1 MTEAVVPEYQ
11 VLALYQ
17 LFPLLE
23 NEIEDLHQT
32 LQEICKSTCTK
43 GSLLVTKEGINGTV
57 CTPHEYAMSLRDQLE
72 QLFQTRQVLQQQQWN
87 VSKSSQMIFD
97 RLRIRRKAEVVTM
110 GVDSCTLSTTTTST
124 GTYVTPQEWNQLLL
138 DKSILVIDTRNDYEV
153 QIGTFQNAINPKITS
168 FSEFPNWIEGYVHQ
182 VQAEDSST
190 KCYKG
195 IAMFCTGGI
204 RCEKS
209 TAFCQMKYSP
219 TLEIYHLQG
228 GILRYLQEIPPE
240 QSLWE
245 GECFV
250 FDQRISVTHGVKFTG
265 TYQWCQD
272 CKKRLSQP
280 HESLC
285 NVCSKNHNA
294 KGADCARSCNNTT
307 DNTDEVLYYVR
318 EQH

>member
-1 MTEAVVPEYQ
+1 MNEGVPEYQ

-17 LFPLLE
+17 LFPLLD

-32 LQEICKSTCTK
+32 LHSICKSTFTK

-57 CTPHEYAMSLRDQLE
+57 CTPREYFMSLRDQLQ
-72 QLFQTRQVLQQQQWN
+72 QLFQTRKVQQQQWH
-87 VSKSSQMIFD
+87 VSDSSQMVFD

-110 GVDSCTLSTTTTST
+110 GVDSCTLSTT
-124 GTYVTPQEWNQLLL
+124 GTYVSPQEWNQLLL
-138 DKSILVIDTRNDYEV
+138 DESILVIDTRNDYEV
-153 QIGTFQNAINPKITS
+153 QIGTFQNAVNPKITS
-168 FSEFPNWIEGYVHQ
+168 FSEFPNWMESYLKKKHND
-182 VQAEDSST
+182 DSNQY
-190 KCYKG
+190 YKG

-219 TLEIYHLQG
+219 SLEIYHLQG
-228 GILRYLQEIPPE
+228 GILRYLQEISPE

-245 GECFV
+245 GECFL
-250 FDQRISVTHGVKFTG
+250 FDQRVSVTHGVKFTG

-285 NVCSKNHNA
+285 IVCSKNNT
-294 KGADCARSCNNTT
+294 KGADFTWSCNNTT